1 MILSMRGYR
10 QDQQEDMFSYISLED
25 SVPKNHP
32 LRKIKEF
39 VEAILEEMWPDFDG
53 LYSSTG
59 RPGVPPE
66 QLLKALLIQ
75 VLFTIRSETQL
86 VEQLRYNLLY
96 RWFVGLGMSGK
107 VWDRSSFS
115 TNRKRLIEGEI
126 ADRFFSLVVTLASKK
141 GLVSNEHFSVDGTL
155 IEAWASLKSFQ
166 KKDDIQDEEIPSQN
180 DEPGGGNPTVNFHGE
195 KRSNETHESKT
206 DPESKL
212 YTKSKGQTAKMS
224 FMGHV
229 LMENRNG
236 LAVDNRISQPGY
248 HAEPDAALEMAQGI
262 AGNKKK
268 TIGGDKHY
276 DQETFTD
283 SLREMNIASHA
294 AQNIHPRRHTSSVD
308 GRTTR
313 HEGYEVSQRK
323 RKRIEEIFGWLKT
336 IGLMRRPMVRG
347 LAKVGWMFSFGLA
360 VYNLVRINNL
370 CQA

>member
-1 MILSMRGYR
+1 MRGIKEN
-10 QDQQEDMFSYISLED
+10 QQEDMFSYVSLEEA
-25 SVPKNHP
+25 VPKGHP
-32 LRKIKEF
+32 LRKIKVF
-39 VEAILEEMWPDFDG
+39 VDTILEEMWPDLDG
-53 LYSSTG
+53 IYSGTG
-59 RPGVPPE
+59 RPSVPPE

-115 TNRKRLIEGEI
+115 TNRNRLIEGEI
-126 ADRFFSLVVTLASKK
+126 ADRFFTHVVDLANRK

-155 IEAWASLKSFQ
+155 VEAWASLKSFQ
-166 KKDDIQDEEIPSQN
+166 KKDDSKSADNKPPS
-180 DEPGGGNPTVNFHGE
+180 DDAGGNPTVNFHGE

-206 DPESKL
+206 DPEAKL
-212 YTKSKGQTAKMS
+212 YTKSKGQSAKMS

-236 LAVDNRISQPGY
+236 LAVDNRVSQPGY

-262 AGNKKK
+262 ADGGRK

-276 DQETFTD
+276 DQQLLTD
-283 SLREMNIASHA
+283 GLKEMNIASHA
-294 AQNIHPRRHTSSVD
+294 AQNIHSRRHTSSVD
-308 GRTTR
+308 GRTAR

-336 IGLMRRPMVRG
+336 VGLLRRPMVRG

-370 CQA
+370 CAA